1 MAEQGR
7 ELPRYVQREF
17 EDYLRCGRLEHG
29 FLRLRCE
36 RCRDEKLVAF
46 SCKRRG
52 FCPSCGARR
61 MVETAALLV
70 DGVLPRQP
78 MRQWVLSFPYPL
90 RFLFASRPAIMG
102 KVLGIAYRAIATH
115 LINKAGLTRSQASTG
130 AVTLIQRF
138 GSALNLNI
146 HFHML
151 FPDGIYVRA
160 DGAPFFR
167 RLKPPTSAELDVLI
181 HRISHR
187 IGCYSVPWAATAHV
201 TAYVR

>member
-36 RCRDEKLVAF
+36 RCRDERLVAF

-78 MRQWVLSFPYPL
+78 MRQ
-90 RFLFASRPAIMG
+90 
-102 KVLGIAYRAIATH
+102 
-115 LINKAGLTRSQASTG
+115 
-130 AVTLIQRF
+130 
-138 GSALNLNI
+138 
-146 HFHML
+146 
-151 FPDGIYVRA
+151 
-160 DGAPFFR
+160 
-167 RLKPPTSAELDVLI
+167 
-181 HRISHR
+181 
-187 IGCYSVPWAATAHV
+187 
-201 TAYVR
+201 